1 MICRRIF
8 GNFFPYALRRRDRGL
23 AACEENEGKHVLE
36 CIFAAF
42 DACLGLGV
50 AVQPPQDEPDLRF
63 DFLEVGFR
71 LLVVDG
77 GAEHE
82 AVETGYLG

>member
-1 MICRRIF
+1 MVT
-8 GNFFPYALRRRDRGL
+8 FFPCGLRRRDREL
-23 AACEENEGKHVLE
+23 AACQENEGKHVLE
-36 CIFAAF
+36 CVFATF

-50 AVQPPQDEPDLRF
+50 AVQPPQHELDLGF
-63 DFLEVGFR
+63 DFLEVGFC